1 MINNLANLGPSL
13 GTPEV
18 RGLNQRP
25 RLEEKGS
32 SGSFE
37 KVLEKAKPDLGP
49 PTRNATE
56 SSQQSRMTTE
66 KRPEK
71 SPEQS
76 QGREDGKADQKQTR
90 NGQNVDSQRQV
101 VKERLML
108 DFMDSFESEFGISP
122 EEIVGAMSEL
132 TPAELQS
139 PPELTAEKV
148 ISQLNL
154 TEEQKPEAELLYG
167 EFLLQWRQTLPL
179 DPQMPQQQDLQLSP
193 ELRANFVPAA
203 SILAAGAAAK
213 AQQVQG
219 KKVLNQNLEQMSQK
233 FFLQD
238 FMTEGLSSLQQTQD
252 LNPALSLKGSD
263 QAVSRLNLAELMPTK
278 QPQDFGQMNPN
289 VSERPEL
296 NVDELTDPVMQ
307 DLATE
312 LAQLSDV
319 ATKTEQ
325 QLRNDP
331 QNELALKL
339 EKAMEALGFGIASAG
354 LGSEVAD
361 QGSSFSGESAQ
372 QGFGSESTSADTK
385 GFEPGQMIDIGA
397 LQFQEALSGM
407 TKAVAPM
414 AVGIEGNIQTM
425 NTKSAD
431 AQPIIE
437 QAQVLATQGGGEAVI
452 QMNTDG
458 MGQVHLK
465 VSVNDGKVNVE
476 IAADNKEAKKIIEGT
491 LDELRTNLGAHK
503 LSVES
508 IKVDVGN
515 QLSSDS
521 GPKDQMSQQMQGGA
535 DREQTKRFFG
545 DFTNDFGARRGF
557 FETPETKFFSRGQRV
572 DPLQPQMTAQ
582 TAMKRYTS
590 QGKGQGL
597 DTVA

>member
-1 MINNLANLGPSL
+1 MINNLANLGPSVRA
-13 GTPEV
+13 PEV

-37 KVLEKAKPDLGP
+37 KVLERAKPDLGP

-56 SSQQSRMTTE
+56 SSPQPRMATE
-66 KRPEK
+66 KRPERT
-71 SPEQS
+71 PEENS
-76 QGREDGKADQKQTR
+76 GRADGKTDQRQTR
-90 NGQNVDSQRQV
+90 NGQQV
-101 VKERLML
+101 EDKQQIVKERLML

-132 TPAELQS
+132 TDAELQS
-139 PPELTAEKV
+139 PPELTAEKL

-154 TEEQKPEAELLYG
+154 TEEQKPEAELLYA
-167 EFLLQWRQTLPL
+167 EFLSQWRQMQAPIQ
-179 DPQMPQQQDLQLSP
+179 PQVLAAGAGGIQP
-193 ELRANFVPAA
+193 ELKTQFKPAEGL
-203 SILAAGAAAK
+203 LAAGAAAK
-213 AQQVQG
+213 AQQMQG
-219 KKVLNQNLEQMSQK
+219 KKVLNENLEQMSQK

-238 FMTEGLSSLQQTQD
+238 FKTEGLSSLKQTQD
-252 LNPALSLKGSD
+252 INPALQLKGVD
-263 QAVSRLNLAELMPTK
+263 QEFSRLNLAELMQNQ
-278 QPQDFGQMNPN
+278 QPQDLNGLNLT
-289 VSERPEL
+289 ERPEL
-296 NVDELTDPVMQ
+296 AVDELTDPVMQ

-319 ATKTEQ
+319 AAKAEQ

-339 EKAMEALGFGIASAG
+339 EKAMQALGFGVGSAAVG
-354 LGSEVAD
+354 AELAD
-361 QGSSFSGESAQ
+361 QEASFAGDSSQ
-372 QGFGSESTSADTK
+372 QGFGSDSTASSAK
-385 GFEPGQMIDIGA
+385 GFEPGQMIDIGS

-407 TKAVAPM
+407 SKPATPTALGV
-414 AVGIEGNIQTM
+414 EGAMQAM
-425 NTKSAD
+425 NAKTAE
-431 AQPIIE
+431 AQPIIQ

-465 VSVNDGKVNVE
+465 VSVNEGKVNVE
-476 IAADNKEAKKIIEGT
+476 IAADNKEAKKMIEGT

-515 QLSSDS
+515 QLSSDN
-521 GPKDQMSQQMQGGA
+521 GPKDQMSQQMQSGA

-545 DFTNDFGARRGF
+545 DFTNDFGARGGF
-557 FETPETKFFSRGQRV
+557 FETPETKFFNRGQRV

-582 TAMKRYTS
+582 SAMKRYTS